1 METNKEK
8 QLAFETF
15 RAAIDIINEDER
27 SFTCVAASDRA
38 IKLQGWKYSD
48 DYETFTEKLSF
59 DAGAMMT
66 ERLEIGLPLFPSH
79 WDRDATDQ
87 LGISTD
93 YRSENGQLITTI
105 KLGARADEALWS
117 DIKNKI
123 TRTVSLGF
131 NIHSVRKE
139 MTDGMSEYTV
149 TKWEPRHIALAPEPA
164 DVNCTV
170 RSSATIEGEK
180 VPAIKIEKDVLKNLL
195 TK

>member
-8 QLAFETF
+8 QLTFETF

-38 IKLQGWKYSD
+38 IKLQGYKYSD
-48 DYETFTEKLSF
+48 GFETFTERLLF
-59 DAGAMMT
+59 DEGAIMT

-79 WDRDATDQ
+79 WMRESTDQ
-87 LGISTD
+87 LGITTD
-93 YRSENGQLITTI
+93 YRAENGQLITTI
-105 KLGARADEALWS
+105 KLGARADDTLWT
-117 DIKNKI
+117 DIKNKV

-139 MTDGMSEYTV
+139 LTDDLAEYTV

-164 DVNCTV
+164 DINCTV
-170 RSSATIEGEK
+170 RSSAIVEGEK
-180 VPAIKIEKDVLKNLL
+180 VEPAKIEKDILKNLL